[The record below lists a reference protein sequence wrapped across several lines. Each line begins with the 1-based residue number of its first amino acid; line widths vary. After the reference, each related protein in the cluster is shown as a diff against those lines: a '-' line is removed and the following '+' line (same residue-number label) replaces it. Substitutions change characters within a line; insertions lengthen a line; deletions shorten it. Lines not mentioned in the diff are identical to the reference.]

1 MTKRKFYTIKA
12 VIIIS
17 MISIFAFIY
26 ILNPFIQKYDFEY
39 KLILAIII
47 GCIFAF
53 LVKFLI
59 TYKRTELPQEREER
73 EAIEKKINEMLLEE
87 ITLSTNE
94 KVRGIFLDEGEYLE
108 DVETENRYY
117 KTSIVKIGNNI
128 QEKN

>member
-1 MTKRKFYTIKA
+1 MTKFKFYTIKA
-12 VIIIS
+12 LIIIS
-17 MISIFAFIY
+17 MFVFMY
-26 ILNPFIQKYDFEY
+26 LLKLFIQKYDFEY

-59 TYKRTELPQEREER
+59 TYKRTPQEREER

-117 KTSIVKIGNNI
+117 KTSIVKIENNI